1 MNWILCL
8 LMLFAALSGCA
19 SPYMISEQ
27 GLKYRSSLTESEA
40 LKAVEQNI
48 QKNDEQ
54 AGLCSAH
61 TNKQFQNATLIKV
74 RGHYVE
80 FESFYKEMMGSDSKM
95 TAGQF
100 TTTSYDTREGN
111 FMINLK
117 ELSTIKVLSKVNA
130 PGCTTYPFLGKYIV
144 MIDMGAFDMS
154 KARPSA
160 VMINVSTKNLDRF
173 LAALTFLSPQAKL
186 IQGKRL

>member
-8 LMLFAALSGCA
+8 LTLFAVLSGCA
-19 SPYMISEQ
+19 SPYTISEQ
-27 GLKYRSSLTESEA
+27 GLKYRLSLTESEA

-48 QKNDEQ
+48 QKSDEQ

-74 RGHYVE
+74 RGHFVE

-100 TTTSYDTREGN
+100 TTTSYDIRKGN

-117 ELSTIKVLSKVNA
+117 EMSTIKVYSKVNA
-130 PGCTTYPFLGKYIV
+130 PGCTTYPFLGQYIV
-144 MIDMGAFDMS
+144 MIDMGAFDMA
-154 KARPSA
+154 KERPSA

-173 LAALTFLSPQAKL
+173 LAALTFLSPQATL
-186 IQGKRL
+186 TRGKRL